1 MNIPVE
7 TPFGR
12 FAIMA
17 FAQPTHAMRGG
28 SSFVAKG
35 GQGFLWV
42 KRLHDDHLPSCGLAR
57 STISGRKV
65 QINHYLKCNGHI
77 CRIPGFWPL
86 GDEVRN
92 AVMGRIAL
100 TVNVLVGF
108 YRVQG
113 TRNSF
118 STSKPLLTIGWSF
131 QVCTCPWRC
140 VR

>member
-1 MNIPVE
+1 MTIPVE

-17 FAQPTHAMRGG
+17 FAQPTHALCGG
-28 SSFVAKG
+28 SSFVAAG

-42 KRLHDDHLPSCGLAR
+42 KRLHDDLLLSCGLAR

-92 AVMGRIAL
+92 AEMRFVFEL
-100 TVNVLVGF
+100 N
-108 YRVQG
+108 
-113 TRNSF
+113 
-118 STSKPLLTIGWSF
+118 
-131 QVCTCPWRC
+131 
-140 VR
+140 